1 MLTRYRNSDP
11 DDGLSSGGNSR
22 LNIGCEK
29 FFLQGYRGRMYFS
42 SSFSYAHRKGGLKGS
57 SLQSSSFE
65 CSNRWNRRK
74 TLKCL
79 EKKLQR
85 SKTNIPSYLK
95 NDHPLENS
103 SNTLLLTKVFPRFF
117 VDEADAREMAGKD
130 LE

>member
-11 DDGLSSGGNSR
+11 DDGLSSGGNSQ

-74 TLKCL
+74 TLTCL
-79 EKKLQR
+79 EKIAEIKNKYSFLPEERSSVGKLVKHTAFDK
-85 SKTNIPSYLK
+85 SLS
-95 NDHPLENS
+95 
-103 SNTLLLTKVFPRFF
+103 
-117 VDEADAREMAGKD
+117 
-130 LE
+130 